1 MNSYI
6 YIVFVGAFCKHSS
19 KIQKSDSFLSRFFY
33 KNSIAI
39 LPYFQS
45 TPQYLSS
52 FIRSDFFRLE
62 TSFLA
67 FLALLYYG
75 MNQLFTHPF
84 YTNRPRFV

>member
-1 MNSYI
+1 M
-6 YIVFVGAFCKHSS
+6 
-19 KIQKSDSFLSRFFY
+19 SRLFY
-33 KNSIAI
+33 KNGIVI

-45 TPQYLSS
+45 TSQYLSS

-75 MNQLFTHPF
+75 MNQLFTHLF
-84 YTNRPRFV
+84 YTNLPRFV